1 MKIGLFTDNHSS
13 GSEKLIAQEMNSVD
27 LIISC
32 GDNIELPTPNE
43 LWKALIPFC
52 ETKKL
57 FYAIPGN
64 YESQESWN
72 AACAYLSKKY
82 SNFVNAADKQVY
94 QFDKYNL
101 VFIPGVEQLPGGFE
115 VDEGNLKILL
125 KKIGKLENKLLFCHE
140 PPKQDYS
147 TGTDV
152 AVQARSVIDG
162 SVIFGRNTK
171 DAIDSGLYKKEFV
184 NRGSD
189 LIRSFVDR
197 TGINFVFS
205 GHLHESMGAVNYIG
219 RKIEEEDFSDSL
231 YLNPGPAKNGI
242 FAIVEVKEDQG
253 ILKAKYERK
262 TLFGKTGYEDLK

>member
-1 MKIGLFTDNHSS
+1 MFTDNHSS
-13 GSEKLIAQEMNSVD
+13 GSEKLITEGMNSVD
-27 LIISC
+27 LIIST
-32 GDNIELPTPNE
+32 GDSIEIPVPTE

-52 ETKKL
+52 ETNKP

-72 AACAYLSKKY
+72 AACAYLLKKY
-82 SNFVNAADKQVY
+82 PNFINAANEQVY
-94 QFDKYNL
+94 RFDKYDL
-101 VFIPGVEQLPGGFE
+101 IFIPGVENFEAGFE
-115 VDEGNLKILL
+115 VNEHNLKRLL
-125 KKIGKLENKLLFCHE
+125 KKVDKLNNKILFCHE

-147 TGTDV
+147 TGTDA

-184 NRGSD
+184 NRGSE
-189 LIRSFVDR
+189 LIRSFIDR
-197 TGINFVFS
+197 AGINFVFS
-205 GHLHESMGAVNYIG
+205 GHLHESIGAVDYIG
-219 RKIEEEDFSDSL
+219 RKIEEEEFTKSL

-242 FAIVEVKEDQG
+242 YAIVTIEESNG

-262 TLFGKTGYEDLK
+262 MLFGKTGYEDLK